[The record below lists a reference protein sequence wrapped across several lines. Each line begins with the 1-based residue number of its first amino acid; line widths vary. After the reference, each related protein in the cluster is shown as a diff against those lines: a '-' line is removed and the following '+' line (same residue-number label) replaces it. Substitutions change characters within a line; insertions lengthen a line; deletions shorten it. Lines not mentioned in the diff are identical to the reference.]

1 MNLFSTIV
9 DSEHMDELKKISSR
23 NVDKRH
29 KEEFV
34 SWFEHKESCP
44 LFIYPYLFL

>member
-1 MNLFSTIV
+1 MNVFSIVV

-23 NVDKRH
+23 HVDKRH

-34 SWFEHKESCP
+34 SWFERKVSHP
-44 LFIYPYLFL
+44 